1 MTDDPAND
9 LNDCRE
15 EVDQLQGEKKGL
27 QQEHEQLRESAD
39 TFGELAER
47 LAEALKHAEALK
59 EERQVETPPAVPA
72 AAYEKKRNGSC

>member
-15 EVDQLQGEKKGL
+15 QVAQLQGEKKGL
-27 QQEHEQLRESAD
+27 QQENEQLRESAD

-47 LAEALKHAEALK
+47 LAEALK
-59 EERQVETPPAVPA
+59 EERLVETPPAVQPM
-72 AAYEKKRNGSC
+72 SDSDHDS